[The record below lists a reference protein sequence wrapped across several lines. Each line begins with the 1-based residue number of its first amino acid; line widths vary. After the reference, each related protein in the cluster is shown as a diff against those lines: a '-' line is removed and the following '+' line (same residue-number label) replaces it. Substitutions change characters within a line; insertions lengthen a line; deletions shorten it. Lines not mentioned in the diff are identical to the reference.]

1 MADKCRESFR
11 QARGAANG
19 VPFRLGHACVFVY
32 MANLMKL
39 KLILVIMAAAVAIE
53 YKNQQKGSDAVG
65 LATGATR
72 HGGCNTGP

>member
-1 MADKCRESFR
+1 
-11 QARGAANG
+11 
-19 VPFRLGHACVFVY
+19 